1 MGCTLVPL
9 DAVRVVHDIPWGRKN
24 FYSVHRDQF
33 AVPWRCLFHPK
44 CTDFGVHRTSEPPPH
59 VSTQGVERLESFLES
74 ISGEEALIDID
85 AMIQGLDLGGLVD
98 RYASGSFRP
107 IPERISIFN
116 LEVFDAKPA
125 EESR

>member
-1 MGCTLVPL
+1 M
-9 DAVRVVHDIPWGRKN
+9 
-24 FYSVHRDQF
+24 
-33 AVPWRCLFHPK
+33 
-44 CTDFGVHRTSEPPPH
+44 
-59 VSTQGVERLESFLES
+59 
-74 ISGEEALIDID
+74 IDID